1 MRKTKKANKPAAK
14 RSRQPVARNGSRAR
28 VATAPSA
35 FAFGVYSIPQAFY
48 GALQLTP
55 MSAAQQINA
64 TIASYQ
70 STNSAPIT
78 LQMTSTWIGE
88 LGQDPRKP
96 QRLIV
101 FDGIV
106 DTQLPTILW
115 QDQGIPLGKDDRWP
129 ARLLSNQTGYL
140 TVLPLHMEGGP
151 LWTQNTNAGNPY
163 IGAYGNSATTV
174 YEDLSDGPGS
184 DRPDIIATI
193 SAPNAL
199 FSRVSPQE
207 LAVLLREAT
216 LRT

>member
-1 MRKTKKANKPAAK
+1 MRKTKKAKKPAAK
-14 RSRQPVARNGSRAR
+14 SSRQPAARKAGRVR
-28 VATAPSA
+28 VASAPSA
-35 FAFGVYSIPQAFY
+35 FAFGVYSIPQTFY

-55 MSAAQQINA
+55 MSAAQPINA

-70 STNSAPIT
+70 STDSAPIT
-78 LQMTSTWIGE
+78 LQMTSTWIGDS
-88 LGQDPRKP
+88 GQDPRKP

-115 QDQGIPLGKDDRWP
+115 QDQGIPLCKDGQWP
-129 ARLLSNQTGYL
+129 ARLLANQTGYL

-174 YEDLSDGPGS
+174 YEDKADGPGS
-184 DRPDIIATI
+184 NRPDIIATI
-193 SAPNAL
+193 SAPNVL
-199 FSRVSPQE
+199 FSRLSPQE
-207 LAVLLREAT
+207 LAVLLKKRH
-216 LRT
+216 